1 MLHQLLDRS
10 KLKLLLLRGVSIIA
24 KFLFTS
30 LYFRYSEAGFGEY
43 SLIAT
48 TILLLVFLLG
58 MDFYSYANRAIL
70 EPGSNPQ
77 KIIFN
82 QFSLYFILYVLLSP
96 VVYLIFNAAGFN
108 PDYLPLFFLVLIT
121 EHLNFEF
128 YRLLFVF
135 KNPLAANLNL
145 FFRNAFWVL
154 AASLW
159 LFVYDLIDVKTV
171 LWFWL
176 AGDLL
181 ALLFSLGISWTKR
194 HKISLQSFK
203 LDKQWIIKGLVVSLP
218 YILGSLAYK
227 TIEFSDR
234 YLIDYFLDKH
244 AVGVYAFFSN
254 MANVLNIILFTLVIS
269 VLYPGLVESIMH
281 KKQNEF
287 KRKFKQFRK
296 EIFIYGIATGVML
309 LVLLPLVLYVIGKT
323 QYDAQLHIFILLVLS
338 NMALNFSFLYHFVIY
353 AFRKDWRIFKATALA
368 ALLNIVL
375 NWFLI
380 PVWGIAG
387 AAIATLASFVL
398 IAVLKYFD
406 ANKLL
411 MESIKWKV
419 RM

>member
-1 MLHQLLDRS
+1 MTNQLFDRS
-10 KLKLLLLRGVSIIA
+10 KLKLLFLRGLSIIA
-24 KFLFTS
+24 KFLFTG
-30 LYFRYSEAGFGEY
+30 LYFRYSEADYGEY
-43 SLIAT
+43 SLVAT

-58 MDFYSYANRAIL
+58 MDFYSYANRAVL
-70 EPGSNPQ
+70 EPDSNPQ

-82 QFSLYFILYVLLSP
+82 QFSLYFLLYILMAP
-96 VVYLIFNAAGFN
+96 VVYLIFKSVGFDA
-108 PDYLPLFFLVLIT
+108 DYLPLFYLVLIT

-135 KNPLAANLNL
+135 KKPLAANINL

-154 AASLW
+154 GASVW
-159 LFVYDLIDVKTV
+159 LFVYDQIDVQTV

-194 HKISLQSFK
+194 HKISLQNFK
-203 LDKQWIIKGLVVSLP
+203 LDKQWIVKGLVVSLP

-234 YLIDYFLDKH
+234 YLIDYFLDKK
-244 AVGVYAFFSN
+244 AVGVYAFFAN

-281 KKQNEF
+281 KNKKDF
-287 KRKFKQFRK
+287 KKKFMQFRK
-296 EIFIYGIATGVML
+296 EIIVYSIGTGVML
-309 LVLLPLVLYVIGKT
+309 LGLLPVVLYIIGKT
-323 QYDAQLHIFILLVLS
+323 QYNGQLYIFVLLLLA
-338 NMALNFSFLYHFVIY
+338 NMALNVSFLYHFIIY
-353 AFRKDWRIFKATALA
+353 AYRKDWRIFKATALA
-368 ALLNIVL
+368 ALLNLVL

-380 PVWGIAG
+380 PFWGISG
-387 AAIATLASFVL
+387 AAVATLASFVL
-398 IAVLKYFD
+398 VAVLKYFD

-411 MESIKWKV
+411 DESV
-419 RM
+419 

>member
-1 MLHQLLDRS
+1 MTENKLFDRN
-10 KLKLLLLRGVSIIA
+10 KFKLLFLRGLSIA
-24 KFLFTS
+24 GKFLFTS
-30 LYFRYSEAGFGEY
+30 LYFRYSEAAFGEY

-58 MDFYSYANRAIL
+58 MDFYSYANRGVL
-70 EPGSNPQ
+70 EPDSNPQ

-82 QFSLYFILYVLLSP
+82 QFSLYFVLYVLLAP
-96 VVYLIFNAAGFN
+96 VVYVIFKSAGFN
-108 PDYLPLFFLVLIT
+108 PDYLPLFYLVLIT

-135 KNPLAANLNL
+135 KKPLAANINL

-154 AASLW
+154 AASIW
-159 LFVYDLIDVKTV
+159 LLIYGQIDVKTV
-171 LWFWL
+171 LIFWL
-176 AGDLL
+176 TGNLL
-181 ALLFSLGISWTKR
+181 ALLFSLRISWAKR
-194 HKISLQSFK
+194 HKITWQNFK

-218 YILGSLAYK
+218 YILGTLAYK

-234 YLIDYFLDKH
+234 YLIDYFLDKQ

-281 KKQNEF
+281 KDKAAFE
-287 KRKFKQFRK
+287 RKFKQFRQ
-296 EIFIYGIATGVML
+296 EIIVYSIVTAVML
-309 LVLLPLVLYVIGKT
+309 LILLPLVLFVIGKT
-323 QYDAQLHIFILLVLS
+323 QYDEQLYIFILLVLA
-338 NMALNFSFLYHFVIY
+338 NVVLNFSFLYHFVIY

-368 ALLNIVL
+368 ALLNVVL

-387 AAIATLASFVL
+387 AAVATLVSFVL
-398 IAVLKYFD
+398 LAVVKYFD
-406 ANKLL
+406 ANKLIV
-411 MESIKWKV
+411 ESA
-419 RM
+419 